1 MTVERLFPNLLVVL
15 MLAFATYAIAQDK
28 PSDYRLGPGDG
39 IKITVFQNA
48 DLTLETRVSE
58 SGAITYPLI
67 GTVKIGGLTLS
78 AAEQVIAAALKS
90 GGYIQQPQVTVNLL
104 AYRGNQVSVLG
115 HVARPGRYS
124 LETSQLRLSDMLAT
138 AGGISQEGADFVIV
152 TGIRDGQPFRKEVDI
167 AGMFLDRKRQQEDI
181 LVAGGDVI
189 YVQRQPKFY
198 IYGEVKSAAGFYRIE
213 RNMTIRQALA
223 LSGGPTSKASERNL
237 SVYRRNASGTME
249 RITPDL
255 NDPVQPDDVLFVRES
270 LF

>member
-1 MTVERLFPNLLVVL
+1 MTVERLFPRLLLIL
-15 MLAFATYAIAQDK
+15 MLAFATCAGAQDK

-48 DLTLETRVSE
+48 DLSLETRVSE

-67 GTVKIGGLTLS
+67 GTVQIGGLTLS
-78 AAEQVIAAALKS
+78 AAEQVIAGALKK
-90 GGYIQQPQVTVNLL
+90 GGFIQQPQVTVNLL
-104 AYRGNQVSVLG
+104 AFRGNQVSVLG
-115 HVARPGRYS
+115 HVARAGRYP

-138 AGGISQEGADFVIV
+138 AGGISPDGADFVIV

-167 AGMFLDRKRQQEDI
+167 PGMFLDGKRQQDDI

-198 IYGEVKSAAGFYRIE
+198 IYGEVKSPAGFRIE

-223 LSGGPTSKASERNL
+223 LSGGPTSKSSERHL
-237 SVYRRNASGTME
+237 SVYRRNAGGTIE

-255 NDPVQPDDVLFVRES
+255 NAPVQPDDVLYVRES

>member
-1 MTVERLFPNLLVVL
+1 MTGERWFPKLLVTL
-15 MLAFATYAIAQDK
+15 MLAFATCASAQDK

-39 IKITVFQNA
+39 IRITVFQNA

-67 GTVKIGGLTLS
+67 GVVKIGGLTLS
-78 AAEQVIAAALKS
+78 AAEQMIAAALKS
-90 GGYIQQPQVTVNLL
+90 GGFIQQPQVTVNLL
-104 AYRGNQVSVLG
+104 AFRGTQVSVLG
-115 HVARPGRYS
+115 YVARPGRYP
-124 LETSQLRLSDMLAT
+124 LETSHLRLSDMLAV

-167 AGMFLDRKRQQEDI
+167 AGMFLDGKKQQDDI
-181 LVAGGDVI
+181 LVLGGDVI
-189 YVQRQPKFY
+189 YVSRQPKFY

-237 SVYRRNASGTME
+237 SVYRRNASGAIE
-249 RITPDL
+249 RMTPDL
-255 NDPVQPDDVLFVRES
+255 NSPVQPDDVLYVRES